1 MTKFLD
7 VHSFSEG
14 ETFAIDATLV
24 DRGGLPLNLTVDVE
38 VEWGVAPLLQSPAPP
53 VLLVNRASGHVIV
66 DGVPADGKIK
76 IRVNPDDHAMISAG
90 DWVHQ
95 CRAILADGDTIEQF
109 SGPLDITQS
118 IFVGAA

>member
-7 VHSFSEG
+7 VHNFSEG

-24 DRGGLPLNLTVDVE
+24 DRDGLPLNIAVDVE
-38 VEWGVAPLLQSPAPP
+38 VEWGVSPLLESPAPP
-53 VLLVNRASGHVIV
+53 VLLVNRTSGHVLV
-66 DGVPADGKIK
+66 DGAPIEGKIK

-109 SGPLDITQS
+109 SGPLYITQS
-118 IFVGAA
+118 IFVGVA